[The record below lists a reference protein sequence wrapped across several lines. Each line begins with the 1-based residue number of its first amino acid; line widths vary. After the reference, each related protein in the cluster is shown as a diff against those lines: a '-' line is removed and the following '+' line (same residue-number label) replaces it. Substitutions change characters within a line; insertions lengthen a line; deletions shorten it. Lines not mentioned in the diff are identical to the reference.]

1 MLHSQ
6 QNSDQTVTESR
17 FLRLV
22 MLRLLIKVM
31 VNIQGLTL
39 TFFLYTNTQRE
50 IICVLDFIDLEGA
63 NYSI

>member
-31 VNIQGLTL
+31 VNNQGLTL
-39 TFFLYTNTQRE
+39 TFFLYTNTQCE